1 MLIHIKIVLER
12 KVNLEYSVS
21 VAVLTSEERQFSSK
35 GGKLSFVLVIPKAIV
50 GSNRD
55 NETVGCHRNNQTVLH
70 RKTLKR
76 KNLTYTYRR
85 SA

>member
-21 VAVLTSEERQFSSK
+21 VGVLTSEERQFSSK
-35 GGKLSFVLVIPKAIV
+35 GDKFCFVLVIPKAIV

-55 NETVGCHRNNQTVLH
+55 NETVGSHRDNQTVLH

-76 KNLTYTYRR
+76 KNLTCTYRR

>member
-50 GSNRD
+50 GSKRD
-55 NETVGCHRNNQTVLH
+55 NETVRSHRDNETVL
-70 RKTLKR
+70 RTR
-76 KNLTYTYRR
+76 
-85 SA
+85 